1 MGNVYSIYSSYDF
14 DIVSKKILNSNS
26 DNIVLINT
34 LAQEEQDCLIKNTIH
49 ANKEAD
55 IINGLLKT
63 NYNKEIIIYG
73 KNHRDVKIIAKYNQ
87 LKKLGF
93 KNVHIYF
100 GGMFE
105 WLLLQDIY
113 SSSEFPTTKKEL
125 DLLLFKPPK
134 VLTICLLEYH

>member
-14 DIVSKKILNSNS
+14 DIVSKKILTTSTGI
-26 DNIVLINT
+26 DNIILINT
-34 LAQEEQDCLIKNTIH
+34 LPQNEQDCLIKTTIT
-49 ANKEAD
+49 ASKEAD

-63 NYNKEIIIYG
+63 NCNKEIIIYG
-73 KNHRDVKIIAKYNQ
+73 KNHRDVKVIPKYNQ

-105 WLLLQDIY
+105 WLLLKEIYGDINFQIDGKSIDILKY
-113 SSSEFPTTKKEL
+113 K
-125 DLLLFKPPK
+125 
-134 VLTICLLEYH
+134 

>member
-26 DNIVLINT
+26 NSDNIVLINT
-34 LAQEEQDCLIKNTIH
+34 LPQNEQDCLIKTTIH

-105 WLLLQDIY
+105 WLLLKEVYGDINFQIDGKMIDILKY
-113 SSSEFPTTKKEL
+113 K
-125 DLLLFKPPK
+125 
-134 VLTICLLEYH
+134 